1 VYHLSAARELPVPE
15 AKLDLTDELLVAYVD
30 DELDTSQR
38 AMVKAVLE
46 RNPALSRRADE
57 MRLARDLLRE
67 AFPLQPDAVVPGRID
82 GAATHLAAA
91 CARHRRPA
99 RKASGFRYRWSHAIA
114 AGLLL
119 CMVAASY
126 LVLRPASD
134 EQRPMVTALTEIR
147 PENPLHGVLESTA
160 SAQLVKIP
168 GEDAAVRTVL
178 TFQAKDGRYCREFEI
193 LSDSGSSTGI
203 ACREQGHWSTEV
215 LASGVAVPADG
226 NFYTPAGG
234 SDEAA
239 VAEVFEGLV
248 QGEPLGVEEETR
260 LLAAGWSP
268 TATRAP

>member
-1 VYHLSAARELPVPE
+1 VPE

-30 DELDTSQR
+30 DELDTQQR
-38 AMVKAVLE
+38 SMVSSILD

-67 AFPLQPDAVVPGRID
+67 AFPLQPDAAVPARID
-82 GAATHLAAA
+82 SAATQLAVA
-91 CARHRRPA
+91 CTRPRSSRR
-99 RKASGFRYRWSHAIA
+99 ASGFRYRRSHAIA

-119 CMVAASY
+119 CTAAASY
-126 LVLRPASD
+126 LLLRPASD
-134 EQRPMVTALTEIR
+134 ERRPMVTALTEIR

-168 GEDAAVRTVL
+168 GEDAAVRAVL
-178 TFQAKDGRYCREFEI
+178 TFRAKDGRFCREFEI
-193 LSDSGSSTGI
+193 LADSGSSTGI
-203 ACREQGHWSTEV
+203 ACRQEGHWRTEV

-226 NFYTPAGG
+226 NYYTPAGG

-248 QGEPLGVEEETR
+248 QGEPLSIDEETR
-260 LLAAGWSP
+260 VLAAGWH
-268 TATRAP
+268 TAAPRDP